1 MEPIQTKK
9 TVYFEVNGKRYD
21 RIEDVPPEFR
31 DMVRAVNDH
40 PEAWKNA
47 TVTKVTSVSTST
59 GGLPEGFTKKPDG
72 SHREKFLRET
82 VLPNLHLMDAKTQA
96 EILRALSENNEKQSS
111 QRRTIFW
118 TALLAVLGLLM
129 MFGFS
134 VLKGMFAAP

>member
-31 DMVRAVNDH
+31 EKVLALMRLDDR
-40 PEAWKNA
+40 WKNA
-47 TVTKVTSVSTST
+47 GVTEVTYVGTSD
-59 GGLPEGFTKKPDG
+59 LPEGLAGEPDG

-96 EILRALSENNEKQSS
+96 EILRELGGDKEKQSS
-111 QRRTIFW
+111 LRRTRLWI
-118 TALLAVLGLLM
+118 ALYAAVGLLIL
-129 MFGFS
+129 FGYS
-134 VLKGMFAAP
+134 AMKNMFAAP